1 MIPYS
6 DESLESRW
14 YREHSIQIHKK
25 RLKDIKARPKFMTGS
40 PARFSSVNRKK
51 AFKDQTELFRENMIL
66 YDKLTQISE
75 RKRSPTNI
83 KGPKSLNI
91 AIRKK
96 EAERIL
102 LDNLEF
108 VRRLTEKESFVPT
121 KRLNH
126 EYQLSEQYKKTIS
139 RANLHERLQ
148 KITKKVMKQTLPP
161 IHKKSS
167 QNNQEIFLDSAAEN
181 KPEFSLYST
190 NKSCDEK
197 NKNFDAE
204 IQKKKSDFINKILDD
219 KKKDSQGFKKPL
231 ESNDKDPV
239 LVHNPN
245 IGSIDTYD
253 KQNDKSFYKSNEVD
267 SLLEKNKEKVENFK
281 NFEDNKEVKNNK
293 NDLYKDSKN
302 IEENKEIEINEKNT
316 NNIEENIEEKNLD
329 NTEGLKIIKN
339 PNFEDNL
346 SLNDTSLHGEKNDLT
361 AIKNPEDSADNNDH
375 SS

>member
-25 RLKDIKARPKFMTGS
+25 RLEDIKARPKFMTGS

-148 KITKKVMKQTLPP
+148 KITKKEMKQTLPP

-219 KKKDSQGFKKPL
+219 KKKDSQDFKKPL
-231 ESNDKDPV
+231 ES
-239 LVHNPN
+239 
-245 IGSIDTYD
+245 
-253 KQNDKSFYKSNEVD
+253 
-267 SLLEKNKEKVENFK
+267 
-281 NFEDNKEVKNNK
+281 
-293 NDLYKDSKN
+293 KDSKN
-302 IEENKEIEINEKNT
+302 IEENKEIKINEKNT

-329 NTEGLKIIKN
+329 NTEGLKNIKN